1 SLSVDG
7 DGAHVGV
14 GYVNPNGIRQTAAVL
29 HLVRFGTDRDSP
41 WEVVGSDDTTFS
53 LETPDYGSVVTS
65 PMSVGGHITGVD
77 ESIRVSVYQLSSSA
91 ALRTTC
97 CTPAGGVNQPWS
109 TTVSFSG
116 VTDPVI
122 TIVAST
128 GGHLLA
134 VERFAIQGVRV

>member
-1 SLSVDG
+1 
-7 DGAHVGV
+7 
-14 GYVNPNGIRQTAAVL
+14 
-29 HLVRFGTDRDSP
+29 
-41 WEVVGSDDTTFS
+41 
-53 LETPDYGSVVTS
+53 
-65 PMSVGGHITGVD
+65 
-77 ESIRVSVYQLSSSA
+77 VSVYQLSSSA